1 MEWLEAVVADEMPLV
16 GDLDYEGSLRAV
28 ASLIDVYIGR
38 PSPARMEDTDLFD
51 EAVQL
56 AVWMM
61 HHRERLTPAHQK
73 ALESAAMV
81 WRWFESESE
90 RRDAETTIRR
100 HMPHDMVEWW
110 EAALGPTPPM
120 PIPDDANEFHNR
132 LEDHMLPS
140 LWTALGTTGQ
150 YAQGTA
156 ADTDEALLMTW
167 LLCAGVYDELTEEDM
182 DLARAILPLFDVDN
196 LGTIDTVN
204 GILDAAEALKVE
216 E

>member
-73 ALESAAMV
+73 TLESTAMV

-140 LWTALGTTGQ
+140 VSRCTHTHVHKHSHPHHAPATCSCGQ
-150 YAQGTA
+150 PWGRQGNMHK
-156 ADTDEALLMTW
+156 ELLLIRTRR
-167 LLCAGVYDELTEEDM
+167 C
-182 DLARAILPLFDVDN
+182 
-196 LGTIDTVN
+196 
-204 GILDAAEALKVE
+204 
-216 E
+216 

>member
-56 AVWMM
+56 AV
-61 HHRERLTPAHQK
+61 Q
-73 ALESAAMV
+73 
-81 WRWFESESE
+81 
-90 RRDAETTIRR
+90 
-100 HMPHDMVEWW
+100 
-110 EAALGPTPPM
+110 
-120 PIPDDANEFHNR
+120 
-132 LEDHMLPS
+132 